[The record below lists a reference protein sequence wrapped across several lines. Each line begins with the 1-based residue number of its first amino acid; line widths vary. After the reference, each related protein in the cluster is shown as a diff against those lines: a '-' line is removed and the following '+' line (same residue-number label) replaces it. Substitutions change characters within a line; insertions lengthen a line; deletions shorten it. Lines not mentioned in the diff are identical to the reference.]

1 MRFSSLNVARLTIP
15 ILSIALLC
23 GPGGTGT
30 SQATILAD
38 STTSL
43 PNVVVEAPKQ
53 VAKPQKPDRHAG
65 APSIVAYSTVSPRAS
80 STAWECIGGCVTSF
94 RSGDRPWVG
103 CSVSGVTA
111 SSTCRNI
118 GPDGRP
124 YKTYNECMMG
134 GQNAGWRTNE
144 VSWYCNSLAFLVL
157 QQPGVKVKI
166 RV

>member
-1 MRFSSLNVARLTIP
+1 MRFSSLNVARLAIP

-53 VAKPQKPDRHAG
+53 GARPQKPDQHAV
-65 APSIVAYSTVSPRAS
+65 APSHSAVSHRAS
-80 STAWECIGGCVTSF
+80 STAWECIGGCVSSF

-103 CSVSGVTA
+103 CSLSGVTP

-124 YKTYNECMMG
+124 YKTYNACMLG
-134 GQNAGWRTNE
+134 GQSVGWRTNE
-144 VSWYCNSLAFLVL
+144 VAWYCNSLAL
-157 QQPGVKVKI
+157 K
-166 RV
+166 